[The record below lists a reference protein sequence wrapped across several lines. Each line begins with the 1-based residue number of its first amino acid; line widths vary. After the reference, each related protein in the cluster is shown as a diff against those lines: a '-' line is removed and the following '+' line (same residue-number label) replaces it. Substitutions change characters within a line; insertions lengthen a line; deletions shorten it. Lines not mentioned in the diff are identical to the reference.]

1 MNRKLLPLLLLAV
14 LALFQSCTGPKGDP
28 GPQGVPGDSYV
39 GQTFDIVKVDFTAAN
54 KYSYTLN
61 FKQQNIKVVPTD
73 AVLVYVYWNDAG
85 GLKAYRPLPQTAY
98 LTNPNGIITYSFDRT
113 DDDMMIFMDGNVNLG
128 SLATD
133 WTRNFEFRVIVIPS
147 DPLKRANAEVDLNN
161 YEEVVKAYNIDE
173 SKVKKIS
180 AQ

>member
-1 MNRKLLPLLLLAV
+1 
-14 LALFQSCTGPKGDP
+14 
-28 GPQGVPGDSYV
+28 
-39 GQTFDIVKVDFTAAN
+39 
-54 KYSYTLN
+54 
-61 FKQQNIKVVPTD
+61 
-73 AVLVYVYWNDAG
+73 
-85 GLKAYRPLPQTAY
+85 
-98 LTNPNGIITYSFDRT
+98 
-113 DDDMMIFMDGNVNLG
+113 MIFMDGNVNLG

-133 WTRNFEFRVIVIPS
+133 WTRNFEFRVVVIPS